1 MAVQPFYSNYYLD
14 TPVSVVI
21 LDYLHTVYTKL
32 LEISMIHRK
41 EGSVG
46 LLTKLYSVVM
56 MIEMMIVKQ

>member
-1 MAVQPFYSNYYLD
+1 MTVQSFYSNHYLD
-14 TPVSVVI
+14 TPASVVI

-41 EGSVG
+41 ERSVG
-46 LLTKLYSVVM
+46 LLTQMNSVVM